1 MSAFLSRFIRPLVA
15 SGLALVLSLG
25 VASAATVTYSTTLP
39 GMASL
44 NLIANGTLGGS
55 AVLDENVTGSILNQ
69 RTSPWAAAN
78 STLDPL
84 AATSVYSA
92 IRSTTA
98 DPASAYFDFGTV
110 MRRLSFVW
118 GTPGV
123 LNRAELFLGGVSQ
136 LVLTGA
142 VPQAQTGV
150 LSVFTEVTG
159 VRFDRLVF
167 SAGKPALEYANL
179 TVAAVPLPAGLPL
192 LAGALFGLGLLRR
205 RRAQAA

>member
-1 MSAFLSRFIRPLVA
+1 MSAFLSRFMRPLVA
-15 SGLALVLSLG
+15 TGLALVLSLG

-39 GMASL
+39 GMATP
-44 NLIANGTLGGS
+44 NLIANGTLGAA

-69 RTSPWAAAN
+69 RASPWAAAN

-98 DPASAYFDFGTV
+98 DLASAYFDFDTV
-110 MRRLSFVW
+110 MRGLSFVW
-118 GTPGV
+118 GTPGP

-142 VPQAQTGV
+142 VPQGQTGA

-159 VRFDRLVF
+159 VTFDRLVF
-167 SAGKPALEYANL
+167 TAGKAALEYANL
-179 TVAAVPLPAGLPL
+179 TVAPVPLPAGLAL
-192 LAGALFGLGLLRR
+192 LAGALLGLGLLRR
-205 RRAQAA
+205 RGRQAA

>member
-1 MSAFLSRFIRPLVA
+1 M
-15 SGLALVLSLG
+15 
-25 VASAATVTYSTTLP
+25 AAP
-39 GMASL
+39 
-44 NLIANGTLGGS
+44 NLIANGTLGAS
-55 AVLDENVTGSILNQ
+55 AVLDENVTGSVLNQ
-69 RTSPWAAAN
+69 RASPWAAAN

-98 DPASAYFDFGTV
+98 DLASAYFDFGTV
-110 MRRLSFVW
+110 MRGLSFVW
-118 GTPGV
+118 GTPGP

-136 LVLTGA
+136 LVLAGA
-142 VPQAQTGV
+142 VPQGQTGA

-167 SAGKPALEYANL
+167 TAGKPALEYANL

-205 RRAQAA
+205 WRRQPA